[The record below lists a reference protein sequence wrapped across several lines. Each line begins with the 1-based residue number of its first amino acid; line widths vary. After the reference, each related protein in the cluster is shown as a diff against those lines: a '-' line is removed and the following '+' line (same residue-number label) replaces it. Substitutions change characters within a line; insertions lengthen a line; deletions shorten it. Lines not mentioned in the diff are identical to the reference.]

1 METLF
6 ARGNWEICTT
16 ITMANNTPSSSNEN
30 NLQSI
35 VNNVVNHPQFR
46 LLLNNAFETSRSATE
61 ESQRSQTTSS
71 DTNLQCTS
79 AASTPTPNA
88 GRSTY
93 SNPVEEFNSI
103 FRFGVTRERGA
114 GTVSSFTPISTF
126 RGRAQSRHSRRS
138 RRYSPTATATTTSST
153 SNAASF
159 TREVVLLSKPTD
171 STTVK
176 GNAKADLMKKGQVIS
191 VFDFKRSWTEEEVLS
206 HIRQAFQEKLEGCR

>member
-16 ITMANNTPSSSNEN
+16 ITMVNNTPSSSNEN

-46 LLLNNAFETSRSATE
+46 LLLNNAVETSRSASE

-88 GRSTY
+88 GQSTY

-103 FRFGVTRERGA
+103 FRFRVTQERGA

-126 RGRAQSRHSRRS
+126 RGRAKSRHSRRS
-138 RRYSPTATATTTSST
+138 RRYSATATTTSST

-159 TREVVLLSKPTD
+159 TQEVVLLSKPTD

-191 VFDFKRSWTEEEVLS
+191 VFHFKRSWTEEEVLS
-206 HIRQAFQEKLEGCR
+206 HIPQAFQEKLEGCR